1 LPSLI
6 LEIVPSSER
15 SSSSGAAPLPK
26 PIEPLLEQKLEEI
39 KVVLSALVPEKKKR
53 NVLEEAMFEDDGMGG
68 FENEVMMQAFESAR
82 TFRPRLL
89 IYGEAGMGQQYLGS
103 AILHHLE
110 KTHVQSFDLA
120 TLMGDSARVRPSST
134 YSNIRHLNLHLFSY
148 LSR

>member
-1 LPSLI
+1 MIATESKTPSSQSLT

-26 PIEPLLEQKLEEI
+26 AVKLLLEKKLEEI
-39 KVVLSALVPEKKKR
+39 KVVLSALIPEKKKR

-68 FENEVMMQAFESAR
+68 FESEVMMQSFESAR

-89 IYGEAGMGQQYLGS
+89 IYGNAGMGQHYLGS

-120 TLMGDSARVRPSST
+120 TLMGDSARV
-134 YSNIRHLNLHLFSY
+134 LLFCDILMLDS
-148 LSR
+148 